1 MDELLKQIKKE
12 NDIHNIK
19 PEDYPALAREIRRFL
34 VRSISRTGGH
44 LASNLGVVELTM
56 ALHLCCH
63 LPEDKIVW
71 DVGHQCY
78 THKIL
83 TGRQE
88 GFRHLRTYGG
98 MSGFPKRKESP
109 CDVLDTG
116 HSSTS
121 IGAAL
126 GLAKAR
132 DIQGENYK
140 IFAVIGDGALS
151 GGMAFEA
158 LNNAARLKSNM
169 VIVLN
174 DNQMSISKNV
184 GGMSN
189 YLGKIRTN
197 NNYTGL
203 KEDVE
208 RILQKMPHIG
218 NALTDRIRNAKDVL
232 KRMLIPGMLFEDMGI
247 TYIGPINGHD
257 IKQMTT
263 AFCSALKSNKAVMVH
278 VVTQKGKGYPPAQKD
293 PSAFHGVAP
302 FFIRDGKERR
312 QGEKAV
318 TYTDVF
324 SEEMLRLGK
333 EVKELTTISAAMPSG
348 TGLTEFA
355 RHYPERFF
363 DVGIAE
369 EHAVT
374 FAAGLA
380 AGGVKPVVALYSTF
394 LQRAYDQMLHDVC
407 INQFP
412 VVFAVDRAGLVG
424 SDGETHQGIF
434 DLAFLLQMPGMTVM
448 APKNVWELRAMLQF
462 AVKLPSPVAVRYPR
476 GAAYQGLEEYTEPI
490 EPGKSEWIYREKQVA
505 LLPLGSMVETAV
517 EVRKRLKKMGYQVS
531 LINAR
536 FAKPIDEECLRQVVQ
551 EHVLVVPMEE
561 GVATGGFGQAV
572 ADWCYANSTSRV
584 CPVALPDAFI
594 EHGSVA
600 ELKRK
605 YKLDAD
611 GMIEQIV
618 RELKSECLVDQV
630 LKNGI
635 R

>member
-1 MDELLKQIKKE
+1 MSELLKQIKKE
-12 NDIHNIK
+12 NDIHHIR
-19 PEDYPALAREIRRFL
+19 PEDYSALAGEIRHFL
-34 VRSISRTGGH
+34 VQSISRTGGH

-78 THKIL
+78 THKLL

-88 GFRHLRTYGG
+88 GFSRLRTYGG

-121 IGAAL
+121 VGAAL

-132 DIQGENYK
+132 DLLGETHK

-151 GGMAFEA
+151 GGMAYEA

-189 YLGKIRTN
+189 YLGRIRTN

-208 RILQKMPHIG
+208 RVLQKMPHIG
-218 NALTDRIRNAKDVL
+218 TALTDRIRNVKDVV
-232 KRMLIPGMLFEDMGI
+232 KRLLIPGMLFEDMGI
-247 TYIGPINGHD
+247 TYIGPIDGHD
-257 IKQMTT
+257 IRQMAT
-263 AFCSALKSNKAVMVH
+263 AFRSALKSNKAVLVH
-278 VVTQKGKGYPPAQKD
+278 VVTKKGKGYPPAQKN
-293 PSAFHGVAP
+293 PSAYHGVAP
-302 FFIRDGKERR
+302 FFVRDGRERR
-312 QGEKAV
+312 KGEKPL

-324 SEEMLRLGK
+324 SGEMLRLGQ
-333 EVKELTTISAAMPSG
+333 EHRELAAISAAMPSG
-348 TGLTEFA
+348 TGLSEFA
-355 RHYPERFF
+355 KQYPRRFF

-394 LQRAYDQMLHDVC
+394 LQRAYDQILHDIC
-407 INQFP
+407 INELP
-412 VVFAVDRAGLVG
+412 VVLAVDRAGLVG

-448 APKNVWELRAMLQF
+448 APKNVWELREMLEF
-462 AVKLPSPVAVRYPR
+462 AVKLDSPAAVRYPR
-476 GAAYQGLEEYTEPI
+476 GSAYQGLEEHTQPI
-490 EPGKSEWIYREKQVA
+490 AMGKSEWIYRERQVA

-517 EVRKRLKKMGYQVS
+517 EVRERLKEKGYQVS

-536 FAKPIDEECLRQVVQ
+536 FAKPIDEDCLHRIVQ
-551 EHVLVVPMEE
+551 EHSLIVPMEE
-561 GVATGGFGQAV
+561 GIITGGFGQAV
-572 ADWCYANSTSRV
+572 ADWCYANSSAEV
-584 CPVALPDAFI
+584 CPVALPDAFV
-594 EHGSVA
+594 EHGSVT

-605 YKLDAD
+605 YGLD
-611 GMIEQIV
+611 GE
-618 RELKSECLVDQV
+618 
-630 LKNGI
+630 GI
-635 R
+635 AEKIHRKAAKK